1 MDQMLQNRIQNL
13 IGEEMPMPQQYAEGG
28 GVEPGPVSQF
38 ELDSV
43 EGLDNEETMMSL
55 EQAAGQPSNPNADL
69 EEAISQLTMARDQ
82 STDEDEIAYID
93 GLVNA
98 AEVGSNA
105 PMADLAMELSQAG
118 RGGDVTLA
126 HLRAGEIVL
135 PPETMDD
142 PEFEAMVERRFE
154 QIGLD
159 PRAAVVGMGI
169 ASLNPITGLEEFGWF
184 SKSWKS
190 VKKVAKKVIEPIAKV
205 AQFIPGPWQIPAAL
219 YTKAMTV
226 YNVAKGRAS
235 PLALASLMSPLP
247 GGSAVGAA
255 GSAAGS
261 AASGGIGSLFS
272 KAGEFVTKGADGVGL
287 LGNIGKGIG
296 SIGSSIGSGIGKVGE
311 FALKGSDGVGL
322 LGNIGQGI
330 GSVGDYVFEGD
341 TAGNLFTNLRKDV
354 FGTYTDAQ
362 ASAELSK
369 MAGAGNISEEM
380 ISGLMEQGL
389 SPQQVLKSVSG
400 VTDPL
405 MTAGTTM
412 SSADTA
418 ASLGLPK
425 DVAKL
430 LEQAGAV
437 PESHYDAAGY
447 KKSLIDQAGALY
459 KQYEDAGTLPTALA
473 NASGA
478 DTGGRFFGKK
488 TPAWIKAIEDI
499 AKGTGKA
506 VTGGIGSI
514 FGGGGGGGGF
524 NLGGLGGVAAAGLL
538 GKLAYDEAKNQKGVA
553 LTPLT
558 QEGSTGRY
566 NIEAEIA
573 RRTGEPAPN
582 PVEFGLLPAGTMP
595 TLSGG
600 RKAPVAARY
609 GGAIMSARYGGPVM
623 PMAYAKGGNVAVE
636 EFERKNGGIAG
647 EGTETSDDVPAMLS
661 DGEFVMTGQAVRGAG
676 AFDLT
681 KGDSGIVTLTPNG
694 GENRDGGTALM
705 YEMMDLFAEFADKPK
720 SNRKKAA

>member
-55 EQAAGQPSNPNADL
+55 EQAASDPSNPNADL
-69 EEAISQLTMARDQ
+69 EEALSQLMMARDQ
-82 STDEDEIAYID
+82 STDEDEVAYID
-93 GLVNA
+93 GLMNA

-126 HLRAGEIVL
+126 HLRPGEIVL

-142 PEFEAMVERRFE
+142 PEFESMVERRFE
-154 QIGLD
+154 EIGLD
-159 PRAAVVGMGI
+159 PRAAVVGAGI
-169 ASLNPITGLEEFGWF
+169 ASLNPVTGLEEFGWF
-184 SKSWKS
+184 SKTWKS
-190 VKKVAKKVIEPIAKV
+190 VKKVAKKVIEPVAKV

-247 GGSAVGAA
+247 GGSA
-255 GSAAGS
+255 AGS
-261 AASGGIGSLFS
+261 AASGGIGSLAS
-272 KAGEFVTKGADGVGL
+272 KATEFVTKGADGVGLIGNIGKGIGSIGSKIGSGIGKVGEFAFKGSDGVGL

-296 SIGSSIGSGIGKVGE
+296 SI
-311 FALKGSDGVGL
+311 
-322 LGNIGQGI
+322 
-330 GSVGDYVFEGD
+330 GDYVFEGD

-369 MAGAGNISEEM
+369 MAGAGSISEEM

-389 SPQQVLKSVSG
+389 SPQQVLRSVSG

-412 SSADTA
+412 SAADTA

-425 DVAKL
+425 EVMAL
-430 LEQAGAV
+430 LDSGNNAEAEAL
-437 PESHYDAAGY
+437 YNRMAAAGQV
-447 KKSLIDQAGALY
+447 DPRQ
-459 KQYEDAGTLPTALA
+459 LA

-478 DTGGRFFGKK
+478 DTGGSFFGKK

-514 FGGGGGGGGF
+514 FGGGGGGL
-524 NLGGLGGVAAAGLL
+524 NLGSLGALGAAGLL
-538 GKLAYDEAKNQKGVA
+538 GKLAYDEAKNRKGVA

-573 RRTGEPAPN
+573 RRTGQPAPN
-582 PVEFGLLPAGTMP
+582 PVEFGLLPTGTIP

-600 RKAPVAARY
+600 RKTPVNARY

-623 PMAYAKGGNVAVE
+623 PMAYKKGGNVAVE
-636 EFERKNGGIAG
+636 DFKRKNGGIAG

-676 AFDLT
+676 AFDLAQ
-681 KGDSGIVTLTPNG
+681 GDGGIITLTPNG
-694 GENRDGGTALM
+694 GESRDGGTSLM

-720 SNRKKAA
+720 SKRKKAA